1 MNAPAAPFLPGARR
15 LAPEQYFDGI
25 LRSDRRVLSRFITL
39 LESSLVDDRRLAQ
52 HVLTSL
58 LPHTGRSIRV
68 GITGVPGAGKSTLIE
83 SLGRMLTGKG
93 HRVAVLTI
101 DPTSRISGGSIL
113 GDKTRMIDL
122 SRDPNAFIRPSPSGQ
137 TLGGVARNT
146 REVML
151 TCEAANF
158 DIVLIETVGVG
169 QSETMVADMV
179 DFFLVVLIAGA
190 GDELQGIKR
199 GLMEMADLVA
209 INKAD
214 GDNKVH
220 AERAC
225 ALYQNAMRLICP
237 VDSPWT
243 PPVLTCSA
251 IEKTGIDKLWSQ
263 VLKHRARFEP
273 TGWFQQQ
280 RRAQM
285 VRWMWDLVNERID
298 GLLHRTPEIRVVSTR
313 VESEVRSG
321 SMTAADGAE
330 TVLCAIGLGELVPQ
344 RTAPN
349 GFCEGPRMENS
360 SRADETARNSS

>member
-1 MNAPAAPFLPGARR
+1 MSAAITVPAAPPAPDTRR
-15 LAPEQYFDGI
+15 GRPAPEQYVEGI
-25 LRSDRRVLSRFITL
+25 LAGERGVLSRFISL
-39 LESSLVDDRRLAQ
+39 LESQLAEDRRLAQ
-52 HVLTSL
+52 RVLTAL
-58 LPHTGRSIRV
+58 LPHSGRSIRV

-83 SLGRMLTGKG
+83 SLGLMLIGQG
-93 HRVAVLTI
+93 HRVAVLAI

-122 SRDPNAFIRPSPSGQ
+122 SRQANAFIRPSPSGL

-151 TCEAANF
+151 ACEAAGF
-158 DIVLIETVGVG
+158 DVVLIETVGVG
-169 QSETMVADMV
+169 QSETVVADMV

-214 GDNKVH
+214 GDNQLP

-225 ALYQNAMRLICP
+225 ALYRNALQLMHP
-237 VDSPWT
+237 ADSPWT

-251 IEKTGIDKLWSQ
+251 AENRGVDALWAQ

-273 TGWFQQQ
+273 TGWFEQR

-285 VRWMWDLVNERID
+285 VQWMWDLVNESIQR
-298 GLLHRTPEIRVVSTR
+298 LLHDRPEVRAVSARAEAT
-313 VESEVRSG
+313 VRSG
-321 SMTAADGAE
+321 LMTAGDGAE
-330 TVLCAIGLGELVPQ
+330 SVLRALGI
-344 RTAPN
+344 A
-349 GFCEGPRMENS
+349 
-360 SRADETARNSS
+360 

>member
-1 MNAPAAPFLPGARR
+1 MCSRHDHSISLVCARARR
-15 LAPEQYFDGI
+15 LA
-25 LRSDRRVLSRFITL
+25 SDQFVEGLLSRDRGVLSRFITL
-39 LESSLVDDRRLAQ
+39 LESSLEEDRRLAQ
-52 HVLTSL
+52 HVLTDL

-83 SLGRMLTGKG
+83 SLGLMLTAQG
-93 HRVAVLTI
+93 HRVAVLAV

-122 SRDPNAFIRPSPSGQ
+122 SRNPNAFIRPSPSGE

-151 TCEAANF
+151 TCEAAGF
-158 DIVLIETVGVG
+158 DVVLIETVGVG
-169 QSETMVADMV
+169 QSETVVADMV

-214 GDNKVH
+214 GDNKGH

-225 ALYQNAMRLICP
+225 ALYQNAMRLVHP
-237 VDSPWT
+237 ADSPWN
-243 PPVLTCSA
+243 PPVVTCSA
-251 IEKTGIDKLWSQ
+251 VKNTGIDAIWSQ

-273 TGWFQQQ
+273 TGWFEQH

-285 VRWMWDLVNERID
+285 VRWMWDLVNEYID
-298 GLLHRTPEIRVVSTR
+298 RLLHGKPEIRAISTR
-313 VESEVRSG
+313 VESAVRSG
-321 SMTAADGAE
+321 LMTAADGAE
-330 TVLCAIGLGELVPQ
+330 SVLRTIGLGEA
-344 RTAPN
+344 AP
-349 GFCEGPRMENS
+349 S
-360 SRADETARNSS
+360 

>member
-1 MNAPAAPFLPGARR
+1 MTVQSAVFVPGARR
-15 LAPEQYFDGI
+15 LVSDQFVEGI
-25 LRSDRRVLSRFITL
+25 LSRDRGVLSRFITL
-39 LESSLVDDRRLAQ
+39 LESSLEEDRRLAQ
-52 HVLTSL
+52 HVLTDL

-68 GITGVPGAGKSTLIE
+68 GITGVPGAGKSTLIG
-83 SLGRMLTGKG
+83 SLGLMLTAQG
-93 HRVAVLTI
+93 HRVAVLAV

-122 SRDPNAFIRPSPSGQ
+122 SRNPNAFIRPSPSGE

-151 TCEAANF
+151 TCEAAGF
-158 DIVLIETVGVG
+158 DVVLIETVGVG
-169 QSETMVADMV
+169 QSETVVADMV

-225 ALYQNAMRLICP
+225 ALYQNAMRLVHP
-237 VDSPWT
+237 ADSPWN
-243 PPVLTCSA
+243 PPVVTCSA
-251 IEKTGIDKLWSQ
+251 VKNTGIDAIWSQ

-273 TGWFQQQ
+273 TGWFEQH

-285 VRWMWDLVNERID
+285 VRWMWDLVNEYID
-298 GLLHRTPEIRVVSTR
+298 RLLHGKPEIRAISTR
-313 VESEVRSG
+313 VESAVRSG
-321 SMTAADGAE
+321 LMTAADGAE
-330 TVLCAIGLGELVPQ
+330 SVLRAIGLGEA
-344 RTAPN
+344 AP
-349 GFCEGPRMENS
+349 S
-360 SRADETARNSS
+360 

>member
-1 MNAPAAPFLPGARR
+1 MTAAIITSPAPPSPCSRR
-15 LAPEQYFDGI
+15 ALLAPEQYVEGI
-25 LRSDRRVLSRFITL
+25 LAGEQAVLSRFITL
-39 LESSLVDDRRLAQ
+39 LESQLADDRRLGQ
-52 HVLTSL
+52 RVLTAL
-58 LPHTGRSIRV
+58 LPHSGRSIRV

-83 SLGRMLTGKG
+83 SLGLMLIGQG
-93 HRVAVLTI
+93 HRVAVLAI

-122 SRDPNAFIRPSPSGQ
+122 SRQPNAFIRPSPSGE

-151 TCEAANF
+151 ACEAAGF
-158 DIVLIETVGVG
+158 EVVLIETVGVG
-169 QSETMVADMV
+169 QSETVVADMV

-214 GDNKVH
+214 GDNKH
-220 AERAC
+220 AAERAC
-225 ALYQNAMRLICP
+225 ALYRNALRLMHP
-237 VDSPWT
+237 ADSPWT

-251 IEKTGIDKLWSQ
+251 VESTGIDAIWSQ

-273 TGWFQQQ
+273 TGWFVQR

-285 VRWMWDLVNERID
+285 VQWMWDLVNESI
-298 GLLHRTPEIRVVSTR
+298 HRVLRENPEVREVSAR
-313 VESEVRSG
+313 VEAAVRSG

-330 TVLCAIGLGELVPQ
+330 SVIRAMGLG
-344 RTAPN
+344 RTEYGGRREPW
-349 GFCEGPRMENS
+349 CIWPTPPLTEQ
-360 SRADETARNSS
+360 